1 MDELKLK
8 LSTNVMRSILAKI
21 VTKTVAKKLGY
32 GIDILINEIQ
42 VETTGGKISL
52 HLNVDAEMDNNEFVK
67 ILHGISQD

>member
-32 GIDILINEIQ
+32 DIDILINEIQ

-52 HLNVDAEMDNNEFVK
+52 HLNVDAEMDNNEFIK